1 MIFISVVIAKM
12 AGNSVPQQ
20 LALDIFRDLSL
31 TDTSIT
37 DVQKDIGYNKSNLL
51 IDVSDL
57 SLVARRVL
65 NGCYFLASENPK
77 PDYYDLPV
85 EFFKWLINYD
95 SRNHSHLKKAI
106 REAQKASVVIN
117 IIDSDNPKHDKW
129 ASVPMLGATAISNG
143 RVVFKIPEEL
153 RHQLHNPLGFTYLS
167 LRITAA
173 FNSQYAITLYEK
185 LSGMKQQGESDW
197 FEMEKFKEWIGV
209 SNVKSYDEY
218 KALRRNVIDPSVA
231 QINDISDIFVTVEV
245 KRVSRKISHIRFLI
259 KDNPNGKFVLRMDY
273 RKSIQDL
280 YDTLVKEFGLSE
292 ENLARIVENRVE
304 WTNERIQMAIEF
316 TRFRMRQA
324 PGKIKYPG
332 IYLMNAIEKGFSLG
346 EAEKKRVSIK
356 VPEINPE
363 LDLQKEKKDKEANAS
378 LVCAKEVLRKL
389 PAKRKKE
396 LGLMFSKSP
405 GGIILQ
411 GETDPEIIIEHP
423 RVGAGFAA
431 FLLKLFD
438 DDAA

>member
-1 MIFISVVIAKM
+1 M
-12 AGNSVPQQ
+12 ASKTLPQQ
-20 LALDIFRDLSL
+20 LALEIFKGFSL
-31 TDTSIT
+31 IDAPIT
-37 DVQKDIGYNKSNLL
+37 EVQKDLGYNKSNLL

-65 NGCYFLASENPK
+65 NGCYFLAAENPK
-77 PDYYDLPV
+77 HDFYDVPV

-143 RVVFKIPEEL
+143 RVVFKIPDEL

-185 LSGMKQQGESDW
+185 LSALKNQGGSEW
-197 FEMEKFKEWIGV
+197 FEINQFKDWIGV

-218 KALRRNVIDPSVA
+218 KALRRNVIDPA
-231 QINDISDIFVTVEV
+231 IKQINELSDIFVTVEV
-245 KRVSRKISHIRFLI
+245 KRETRRISNIRFLVLE
-259 KDNPNGKFVLRMDY
+259 NPDGKFVLRMDY
-273 RKSIQDL
+273 RKSIQEL

-292 ENLARIVENRVE
+292 DNLATIMENRVE

-316 TRFRMRQA
+316 TRFRMKQA

-346 EAEKKRVSIK
+346 EAEKKRTSASSVAVSDTK
-356 VPEINPE
+356 NPE
-363 LDLQKEKKDKEANAS
+363 LDVQKTKKDSEAKKTQLKAKALLESLTQEKKI
-378 LVCAKEVLRKL
+378 
-389 PAKRKKE
+389 E
-396 LGLMFSKSP
+396 LATSYSKSP
-405 GGIILQ
+405 AGIILQ
-411 GETDPEIIIEHP
+411 GETDPEKIISHP
-423 RVGAGFAA
+423 RAGAGFAA
-431 FLLKLFD
+431 FIFGCLGKKE
-438 DDAA
+438 AA

>member
-1 MIFISVVIAKM
+1 M
-12 AGNSVPQQ
+12 AVNSIPQQ

-95 SRNHSHLKKAI
+95 SRNHAHLKKAI

-117 IIDSDNPKHDKW
+117 IIDGENKKHDKW
-129 ASVPMLGATAISNG
+129 ASVPMLGATAIANG

-185 LSGMKQQGESDW
+185 LFGMKQQGESDW
-197 FEMEKFKEWIGV
+197 FEMDKFKEWIGV

-231 QINDISDIFVTVEV
+231 QINDISDIFISVEV
-245 KRVSRKISHIRFLI
+245 KRTSRKISHIRFLI
-259 KDNPNGKFVLRMDY
+259 RDNPNGQFVLRMDY

-280 YDTLVKEFGLSE
+280 YDTLVKEFGLSDD
-292 ENLARIVENRVE
+292 NLAKIVENRVE

-316 TRFRMRQA
+316 TRFRIKQA

-332 IYLMNAIEKGFSLG
+332 IYLMNAIEKGFTLG
-346 EAEKKRVSIK
+346 EAEKKCVVTKIS
-356 VPEINPE
+356 VTNPE
-363 LDLQKEKKDKEANAS
+363 LDYQKAKKDKEASAS
-378 LVCAKEVLRKL
+378 LARAKTALQEL

-396 LGLMFSKSP
+396 LAVMFSKSP
-405 GGIILQ
+405 GGVLLQ
-411 GETDPEIIIEHP
+411 GESDPAIIIEHP
-423 RVGAGFAA
+423 RAGTGFAA
-431 FLLKLFD
+431 FLLKILEETPEP
-438 DDAA
+438 

>member
-1 MIFISVVIAKM
+1 MSDKSI
-12 AGNSVPQQ
+12 PQQ
-20 LALDIFRDLSL
+20 LALDIFRDIRL
-31 TDTSIT
+31 TDSSIT
-37 DVQKDIGYNKSNLL
+37 DVQKEIGYNKSNLL

-65 NGCYFLASENPK
+65 NGCYFLAAENPN
-77 PDYYDLPV
+77 PEYYDLPV

-117 IIDSDNPKHDKW
+117 IIDSNDQKRDKW

-143 RVVFKIPEEL
+143 RVIFKIPEEL

-185 LSGMKQQGESDW
+185 LSALKQQGGSDW

-218 KALRRNVIDPSVA
+218 KALRRNVIDPSIF
-231 QINDISDIFVTVEV
+231 QINDISDIFVSLEV
-245 KRVSRKISHIRFLI
+245 KRTSRKISHIRFLVR
-259 KDNPNGKFVLRMDY
+259 DNPDGKFVLRMDY
-273 RKSIQDL
+273 RKSIQEL
-280 YDTLVKEFGLSE
+280 YDTLVREFGLSDD
-292 ENLARIVENRVE
+292 NLAKIIENRIE

-316 TRFRMRQA
+316 TRFRIKQV

-346 EAEKKRVSIK
+346 EAEKTRVTIKRDEK
-356 VPEINPE
+356 NPE
-363 LDLQKEKKDKEANAS
+363 VEVQKIQKDKEASTSVLKVKKILLA
-378 LVCAKEVLRKL
+378 LPTKQKE
-389 PAKRKKE
+389 E
-396 LGLMFSKSP
+396 LGLSFSRSP
-405 GGIILQ
+405 AGIILK
-411 GETDPEIIIEHP
+411 GESDPEKIINHS
-423 RVGAGFAA
+423 RAKAGFAA
-431 FLLKLFD
+431 FVLKSVEENTNS
-438 DDAA
+438 